1 MTHGLPIARGETRLR
16 FSGFTANIGDLKALP
31 ELAER
36 LGMALRKHTKSPT
49 KSPTKAT
56 GFWTGLFF
64 ILGRGIIP
72 WLYHVFFFCWKLLR
86 EKKLPIQG
94 QPQDVAI
101 LGCPHLPLG
110 RWDGARL
117 VKIQKK
123 MEEQLK
129 YT

>member
-86 EKKLPIQG
+86 EKNFPSRVNPKMWPFWG
-94 QPQDVAI
+94 VHT
-101 LGCPHLPLG
+101 CHLEDEMEPD
-110 RWDGARL
+110 WW
-117 VKIQKK
+117 KIQKK